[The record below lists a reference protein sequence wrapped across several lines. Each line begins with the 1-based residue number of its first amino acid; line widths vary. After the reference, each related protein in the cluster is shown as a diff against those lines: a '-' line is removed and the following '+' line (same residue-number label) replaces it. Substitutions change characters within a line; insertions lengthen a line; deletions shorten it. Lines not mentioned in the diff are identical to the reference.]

1 MSRFVNIG
9 GAWDK
14 RDRTGKPFLSLKLDQ
29 TVEAG
34 AALFI
39 FPNRFK
45 VNAMDGRP
53 DYEVYRVERKYE
65 EAEEHPF

>member
-14 RDRTGKPFLSLKLDQ
+14 RDRSGKPFLSLKLNQ
-29 TVEAG
+29 AVEAG

-53 DYEVYRVERKYE
+53 DYEVYRVER
-65 EAEEHPF
+65 EAVSQEEHPF